1 MAQDSGFQEKQGEV
15 YCNINQNKKEDWHPD
30 YTSQITLPD
39 GQRYYIDVWDGIGKN
54 SGQPYRR
61 VRIGNPVTGGS
72 AGTQAPVQN
81 TQSAHQ
87 AVSSDQLNELEDD
100 LPF

>member
-1 MAQDSGFQEKQGEV
+1 MAEQNGFQEKQNEV
-15 YCNINQNKKEDWHPD
+15 YCNVNKNKNEEWQAG
-30 YTSQITLPD
+30 YTGQITLPD
-39 GQRYYIDVWDGIGKN
+39 GQRYFIDVWDGIGKN

-72 AGTQAPVQN
+72 AGSQAPVQN
-81 TQSAHQ
+81 TQPTNQ
-87 AVSSDQLNELEDD
+87 AVSSDHLNELEDD

>member
-1 MAQDSGFQEKQGEV
+1 MAQDNGFQEKQGEV

-39 GQRYYIDVWDGIGKN
+39 GQRYFIDVWDGIGKN

-61 VRIGNPVTGGS
+61 VRIGNLVTGGS

-81 TQSAHQ
+81 TQPANQ
-87 AVSSDQLNELEDD
+87 AQTVDLDEDS